1 MNVLGQKGL
10 RLTTK
15 EYFFLF
21 LFLGSVLVIPVMDN
35 KILPGHD
42 YVFHVTRILDVAS
55 ALHEGIFPVR
65 IYVDD
70 IQFWGTPVGIFY
82 PSLFIYIPALL
93 KLAGVPIE
101 ICYNIFVALI
111 FYIGVFSSWYG
122 FYLLTKS
129 KITGL
134 FSSILYVSSGWFLI
148 DAYIRNALGEL
159 IALTFLPLA
168 VSCIIEFSVKQKV
181 TINHYILGIISISA
195 TIQAHVLSS
204 AFLALFA
211 ILFLIIRLKTIS
223 SNIIRRLFF
232 LVLIIFCLNSFFI
245 VPFLLF
251 YVKVP
256 VTIDYVDLF
265 SHAGL
270 SVSELLYLLVV
281 SNYWLFISLC
291 SFVLSYIKKYK
302 TAAFFNPKNFYSKS
316 FSHYRKF
323 FLLGILFVFL
333 SSNLMPWGGLSAVKR
348 IFQIMQFPW
357 RFLGIATMFFCVC
370 GGFGLRLFLKRA
382 KLFNKSILL
391 FLLIICL
398 TNLVVLNLVRPLP
411 FEKIPPKVSWERK
424 CSSTDDDYLYKDM
437 NVQKLFAQGNRY
449 YSNAEIFKFKKKL
462 TFVSFSYFARYN
474 SSVTLPLVNYP
485 GYVAVDQ
492 HGEIV
497 AIDEN
502 ENHMMLI
509 PLTQGYGEVHVQ
521 YVGLKIFKIA
531 DYTSL
536 FTWVLFCG
544 FVLKKCI
551 NCYLQKKLVS

>member
-1 MNVLGQKGL
+1 
-10 RLTTK
+10 
-15 EYFFLF
+15 
-21 LFLGSVLVIPVMDN
+21 
-35 KILPGHD
+35 
-42 YVFHVTRILDVAS
+42 
-55 ALHEGIFPVR
+55 
-65 IYVDD
+65 
-70 IQFWGTPVGIFY
+70 
-82 PSLFIYIPALL
+82 
-93 KLAGVPIE
+93 
-101 ICYNIFVALI
+101 
-111 FYIGVFSSWYG
+111 
-122 FYLLTKS
+122 
-129 KITGL
+129 
-134 FSSILYVSSGWFLI
+134 
-148 DAYIRNALGEL
+148 
-159 IALTFLPLA
+159 
-168 VSCIIEFSVKQKV
+168 
-181 TINHYILGIISISA
+181 
-195 TIQAHVLSS
+195 
-204 AFLALFA
+204 
-211 ILFLIIRLKTIS
+211 
-223 SNIIRRLFF
+223 
-232 LVLIIFCLNSFFI
+232 
-245 VPFLLF
+245 
-251 YVKVP
+251 
-256 VTIDYVDLF
+256 
-265 SHAGL
+265 
-270 SVSELLYLLVV
+270 
-281 SNYWLFISLC
+281 
-291 SFVLSYIKKYK
+291 
-302 TAAFFNPKNFYSKS
+302 
-316 FSHYRKF
+316 
-323 FLLGILFVFL
+323 
-333 SSNLMPWGGLSAVKR
+333 
-348 IFQIMQFPW
+348 
-357 RFLGIATMFFCVC
+357 MFFCVC

-391 FLLIICL
+391 FLLIICF